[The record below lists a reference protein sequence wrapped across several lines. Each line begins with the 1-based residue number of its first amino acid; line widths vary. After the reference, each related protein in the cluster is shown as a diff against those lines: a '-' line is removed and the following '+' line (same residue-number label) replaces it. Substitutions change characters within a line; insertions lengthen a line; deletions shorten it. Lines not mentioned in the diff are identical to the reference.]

1 MKILNLHGYH
11 ASAQNSSC
19 LALEKQGF
27 SVISPQLDYDKES
40 PKEILM
46 QLVQLYDSENCHA
59 VTGSSMGGFFAFQVA
74 AVKQCP
80 AVLINPCL
88 NPFQTLPEI
97 GFENRDFIM
106 QYIELFSNL
115 SKLNLEK
122 TFAIIGEKDT
132 VIKTHDFLK
141 YLLGLEHCVLIPN
154 GGHPGSSLPLYEIF
168 EDYAEEFF
176 ANNSENC

>member
-11 ASAQNSSC
+11 ASAENSSYY
-19 LALEKQGF
+19 AMYKQGYD
-27 SVISPQLDYDKES
+27 VVSPEIDYDTQN

-46 QLVQLYDSENCHA
+46 NLLQLYTSEHCEA
-59 VTGSSMGGFFAFQVA
+59 VTGSSMGGFFAIQIA

-80 AVLINPCL
+80 AVLINPCIYPWEL
-88 NPFQTLPEI
+88 
-97 GFENRDFIM
+97 DFDNQEFVL
-106 QYIELFSNL
+106 QYVELFSNL

-122 TFAIIGEKDT
+122 TFAVIGEKDD
-132 VIKTHDFLK
+132 VIKTHDFIK

-154 GGHPGSSLPLYEIF
+154 GGHPGSSLPLDEIF
-168 EDYAEEFF
+168 EDYGEEFF